1 VNHRLH
7 EKVTLAMALDDYASP
22 ARFSS
27 PARYLVRMGVFL
39 VLIGFLAF
47 ILQKPIM
54 TAFFAN
60 PGLNG
65 LIFGVLAIGIIL
77 ALRQVWRLF
86 REIEWAR
93 NATRNMLDGVEGKTV
108 KPPVLLAPLAAI
120 LGADLSAT
128 RVTPNLVRSLLD
140 SLGDRLDETRDVIR
154 YLAGLL
160 VFLGLLGT
168 FWGLLETVGSI
179 GKVIGS
185 MRTGADAAGLFEELK
200 SGLAAPLA
208 GMGISFSSSLF
219 GLAGSLVLG
228 FLDLQGGQAQR
239 RFYADLE
246 DWLASRAS
254 MNAVS
259 GDGNTGDLS
268 QLLDRMSTLLAEQQ
282 AGDRHSAQAMSNLAE
297 GVQNL
302 VQHMRQEQQMIRDW
316 VEGQAARER
325 DMKRILDKLTSERA
339 G

>member
-1 VNHRLH
+1 
-7 EKVTLAMALDDYASP
+7 MALDDFASP

-27 PARYLVRMGVFL
+27 PVRYLVRMGVFL

-47 ILQKPIM
+47 ILQKPIIV
-54 TAFFAN
+54 AFMAN

-65 LIFGVLAIGIIL
+65 LIGGVLAIGIIL
-77 ALRQVWRLF
+77 ALRQVGRLF
-86 REIEWAR
+86 REIRWAS
-93 NATRNMLDGVEGKTV
+93 NATRHMVGGAETTPV
-108 KPPVLLAPLAAI
+108 KPPVLLAPMAAI
-120 LGADLSAT
+120 LGEDLSVT

-140 SLGDRLDETRDVIR
+140 SLGDRLDESRDIIR

-168 FWGLLETVGSI
+168 FWGLLETVSSI
-179 GKVIGS
+179 GKVIGT
-185 MRTGADAAGLFEELK
+185 MRTGADSAGLFEELK

-239 RFYADLE
+239 RFYSDVE
-246 DWLASRAS
+246 DWLASRAGAGV
-254 MNAVS
+254 MT
-259 GDGNTGDLS
+259 GDGSTGDTAMMLER
-268 QLLDRMSTLLAEQQ
+268 LSTLLNEQQ
-282 AGDRHSAQAMSNLAE
+282 AGGRASAQAMANLAE
-297 GVQNL
+297 GVQSL
-302 VQHMRQEQQMIRDW
+302 VQHMRQEQQLIRDW

-325 DMKRILDKLTSERA
+325 DLKRVLDKLTTQRVD
-339 G
+339 